1 MVANVSGNC
10 SADDSGVNGLV
21 VIVGQGL
28 EGGAASGQG
37 QAGLLSFLK
46 FQLANLELWAQH
58 LSPMQVH
65 YCQHWTAICL

>member
-1 MVANVSGNC
+1 MVANVSGTC

-46 FQLANLELWAQH
+46 FQLTNLELWAQH

-65 YCQHWTAICL
+65 